1 MVSTVRWNIFGVWS
15 ISEVDSID
23 VVRDFTINY
32 VDQFVR
38 LLLCNWSEVALQNW
52 VHFRVNFELTVKNK
66 LNWLE
71 EKPK

>member
-1 MVSTVRWNIFGVWS
+1 VVSAVRWNIFGVWS

-32 VDQFVR
+32 VNQFVR
-38 LLLCNWSEVALQNW
+38 LLLSNWSEVALQNW
-52 VHFRVNFELTVKNK
+52 VHLRVNFELTVKIK

-71 EKPK
+71 